1 MKKYTITV
9 NGTAY
14 EVEVEEMGGVAAPKA
29 AAPKAAPAAAPAPAA
44 NLLLLAQLLSV
55 LLCLVKFSKLKLK
68 LATQLKL
75 AMY

>member
-29 AAPKAAPAAAPAPAA
+29 AAPKAAPAAPKAPKTPA
-44 NLLLLAQLLSV
+44 N
-55 LLCLVKFSKLKLK
+55 
-68 LATQLKL
+68 
-75 AMY
+75 

>member
-29 AAPKAAPAAAPAPAA
+29 AAPKAAPAAAPAPADGTISDVRISA
-44 NLLLLAQLLSV
+44 GQTV
-55 LLCLVKFSKLKLK
+55 GTGDV
-68 LATQLKL
+68 
-75 AMY
+75 MIVM